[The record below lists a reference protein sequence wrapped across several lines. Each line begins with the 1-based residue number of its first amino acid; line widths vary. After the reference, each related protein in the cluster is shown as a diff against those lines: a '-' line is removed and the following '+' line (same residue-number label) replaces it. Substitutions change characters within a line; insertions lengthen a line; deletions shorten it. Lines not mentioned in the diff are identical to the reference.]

1 MTKLATNEKTEQSN
15 MATGEKLITKIKLTP
30 AETLEVNYKLS
41 NDKEALEVLY
51 VGKEEVTAKFS
62 ENFEKLTAVACQ
74 IVPMLENAPE
84 EDLSVGILRLKYN
97 DNGFLDKVSL
107 SIKLL
112 IEASNSPINISTPMV
127 DFTKEDMS
135 DFVFRISQENEELI
149 HEVVALTKA
158 YMNGD
163 TRTKQLSLVVDNEE

>member
-1 MTKLATNEKTEQSN
+1 MTKAATNEKTEQSN

-62 ENFEKLTAVACQ
+62 ENFEKLTTVACQ
-74 IVPMLENAPE
+74 IVPMLENVPE

-97 DNGFLDKVSL
+97 DNGFLDKASL

-127 DFTKEDMS
+127 DFAKEDMS
-135 DFVFRISQENEELI
+135 DFAFKISQENEELI
-149 HEVVALTKA
+149 HEVIALTKA